1 MSRKGF
7 FGSLYDFSF
16 SSFVFPKII
25 SFLYAVVVIL
35 MSLGAV
41 AMIIAGLAGGRQ
53 LQEQLGDLPGW
64 TLLIIVPIAYI
75 LYLIVLRIWFEIAI
89 VLFRIY
95 ENTDR
100 IAGSG
105 RGA

>member
-7 FGSLYDFSF
+7 FGSLFDFSF
-16 SSFVFPKII
+16 TSFVFPKLI

-35 MSLGAV
+35 MSLGAIGV
-41 AMIIAGLAGGRQ
+41 IIAGFAGGRQ
-53 LQEQLGDLPGW
+53 IEEQMGGLPGW
-64 TLLIIVPIAYI
+64 SLVIIVPIAYI
-75 LYLIVLRIWFEIAI
+75 LYLIVLRIWFEITI

-100 IAGSG
+100 MAGGG